1 MNLSSMDYFI
11 TLTQEQSFTRAAER
25 LHITQQA
32 LSAHIAGM
40 EQELGS
46 QLLLRRVPLELTY
59 AGQVFLRYAQEI
71 QRNLDSMDREFS
83 DLAQAQAGVL
93 RIGVS
98 TTRSHAVMPLLIAP
112 FQRQY
117 PKISIQLAE
126 GPNDA
131 LSERLTHG
139 EIDLAIANFPEAV
152 PGMELVDFYE
162 EEVVLLLAGE
172 LWNALAGENA
182 QALSAAVEQ
191 GDLTPLRDCPFLL
204 NQRRDI
210 AGRLA
215 SQLLTQAGIIPI
227 PKVESNNMET
237 LLELCA
243 QGAGACFCP
252 ENLMRMTLSPAQQNA
267 LKIFHFQDHTRYQIR
282 FGYLKQPHLWSVI
295 SHFISFARQSAHLL

>member
-11 TLTQEQSFTRAAER
+11 TLAQEQSFTRAAER

-131 LSERLTHG
+131 LSERLTWPSP
-139 EIDLAIANFPEAV
+139 IF
-152 PGMELVDFYE
+152 
-162 EEVVLLLAGE
+162 
-172 LWNALAGENA
+172 
-182 QALSAAVEQ
+182 
-191 GDLTPLRDCPFLL
+191 
-204 NQRRDI
+204 QRR
-210 AGRLA
+210 
-215 SQLLTQAGIIPI
+215 
-227 PKVESNNMET
+227 
-237 LLELCA
+237 
-243 QGAGACFCP
+243 
-252 ENLMRMTLSPAQQNA
+252 SPAWS
-267 LKIFHFQDHTRYQIR
+267 
-282 FGYLKQPHLWSVI
+282 LWTSMRRRWFC
-295 SHFISFARQSAHLL
+295 SLPGSSGTPWPERTPRR

>member
-1 MNLSSMDYFI
+1 MNLFSMSYFI
-11 TLTQEQSFTRAAER
+11 TLAQEQSFTRAAER

-46 QLLLRRVPLELTY
+46 QLILRRVPLELTY
-59 AGQVFLRYAQEI
+59 AGQVFL
-71 QRNLDSMDREFS
+71 
-83 DLAQAQAGVL
+83 
-93 RIGVS
+93 
-98 TTRSHAVMPLLIAP
+98 PLLIVP

-117 PKISIQLAE
+117 PKISVQLAE
-126 GPNDA
+126 CPNDV
-131 LSERLTHG
+131 LQERLTRG

-215 SQLLTQAGIIPI
+215 SQLLTQAGIVPS
-227 PKVESNNMET
+227 PKVESNNIET

-252 ENLMRMTLSPAQQNA
+252 ENLMRMTLSTTQRAG
-267 LKIFHFQDHTRYQIR
+267 LKIFHFQDRTRYQIR

-295 SHFISFARQSAHLL
+295 SNFISFARQSAHLL